1 MGYASQQK
9 AVPYNICRGKGVI
22 MTTNLTNTTI
32 TSKSVDRKYSG
43 LGLHNKIYR
52 AFNAYLYATNFVIKR
67 VDISYNRMTKQYE
80 YNKYF
85 TTVNDNPVVR
95 DLGLSDIRKSNFL
108 ILDVDDDNSKKARRI
123 NIDGQKYV
131 LSLNILAIQCED
143 KKMINKLADE
153 GFELDGEKY
162 VSYTASPSNEKHA
175 VKYFV
180 RLTEEIP
187 DEEAAFWRLDKL
199 TGGCISDTLMT
210 KLVSGKQ
217 IAKINTRIGNY
228 VSGMKPIG
236 AIDLT
241 KERVAVVKGKGAM
254 GQSYDF
260 DEATRKLMDEQGI
273 EIDNHINDGAG
284 YLSAEKQAV
293 MLNST
298 LHLNLT
304 VEQSMKVALQTRWT
318 GFTSKI
324 MSRALKSSTLEAM
337 AEFYGAKI
345 YGCENGPLVALIDE
359 DGAKAIN
366 WTALESGTATMT
378 IYVLAVANTSGVKS
392 CSQHLIKYMAVNPQK
407 TLELVNKHAMLAMD
421 DFVANRAEAEE
432 GGYSV
437 NSRIMAKL
445 TAEEVFEDSY
455 LVESLYSDAM
465 TYARSMIAEN
475 KMPLDGVYTH
485 MMFDLTYALVNGAV
499 DSTLRITEDGFIE
512 AYSRDVLRI
521 YADEIK
527 AIEENDEL
535 TEDEKDEQLFDLL
548 SGIVVK
554 FPSAMPKEYEI
565 IVYQTD
571 RQMARKITNLELTNE
586 QKKTIVD
593 YFNNT
598 PYGCTVYAPIN
609 AMKNKLAGADVDF
622 DAAMCDMSE
631 FKFILIDQRLKEQET
646 NEGFIGDCTFIS
658 YKDIDRKAIYDAKQ
672 TKEEE
677 IFTAYDDIDM

>member
-1 MGYASQQK
+1 
-9 AVPYNICRGKGVI
+9 

-43 LGLHNKIYR
+43 LGLHNKVYR

-95 DLGLSDIRKSNFL
+95 DLGLSDIRKNNFL
-108 ILDVDDDNSKKARRI
+108 VLDVDDDNSKKARRI

-187 DEEAAFWRLDKL
+187 DEESAFWRLDKL
-199 TGGCISDTLMT
+199 TGGCISDTLMN

-217 IAKINTRIGNY
+217 ITRINTRIGNY

-236 AIDLT
+236 EIDLT

-366 WTALESGTATMT
+366 WTALENGTAAIT

-407 TLELVNKHAMLAMD
+407 TLELVNKHAMLAID
-421 DFVANRAEAEE
+421 DFVANRVEAEE

-593 YFNNT
+593 YFNST
-598 PYGCTVYAPIN
+598 PYGCTIYSPIN

-622 DAAMCDMSE
+622 DASMCDMSE

-672 TKEEE
+672 AEEEE

>member
-1 MGYASQQK
+1 
-9 AVPYNICRGKGVI
+9 

-108 ILDVDDDNSKKARRI
+108 VLDVDDDNSKKARRI

-131 LSLNILAIQCED
+131 LSLNIIAIQCED

-187 DEEAAFWRLDKL
+187 DEETAFWRLDKV
-199 TGGCISDTLMT
+199 TGGCISDTLMN

-236 AIDLT
+236 EIDLT

-260 DEATRKLMDEQGI
+260 DEDTRKLMEEQGI

-318 GFTSKI
+318 AFTSKI

-337 AEFYGAKI
+337 AEFYDAKI

-366 WTALESGTATMT
+366 WTALKDGTATIT

-421 DFVANRAEAEE
+421 DFVANRVEAEE

-485 MMFDLTYALVNGAV
+485 MMFDLTYALVKGAV
-499 DSTLRITEDGFIE
+499 DSTLEITKDGFIE

-548 SGIVVK
+548 SGVVVK

-658 YKDIDRKAIYDAKQ
+658 YKDIDRKAIYESKHQ
-672 TKEEE
+672 PKEEE

>member
-1 MGYASQQK
+1 
-9 AVPYNICRGKGVI
+9 
-22 MTTNLTNTTI
+22 
-32 TSKSVDRKYSG
+32 
-43 LGLHNKIYR
+43 
-52 AFNAYLYATNFVIKR
+52 
-67 VDISYNRMTKQYE
+67 
-80 YNKYF
+80 
-85 TTVNDNPVVR
+85 
-95 DLGLSDIRKSNFL
+95 
-108 ILDVDDDNSKKARRI
+108 
-123 NIDGQKYV
+123 
-131 LSLNILAIQCED
+131 
-143 KKMINKLADE
+143 
-153 GFELDGEKY
+153 
-162 VSYTASPSNEKHA
+162 
-175 VKYFV
+175 
-180 RLTEEIP
+180 
-187 DEEAAFWRLDKL
+187 
-199 TGGCISDTLMT
+199 
-210 KLVSGKQ
+210 
-217 IAKINTRIGNY
+217 
-228 VSGMKPIG
+228 
-236 AIDLT
+236 
-241 KERVAVVKGKGAM
+241 
-254 GQSYDF
+254 
-260 DEATRKLMDEQGI
+260 
-273 EIDNHINDGAG
+273 
-284 YLSAEKQAV
+284 
-293 MLNST
+293 
-298 LHLNLT
+298 
-304 VEQSMKVALQTRWT
+304 
-318 GFTSKI
+318 
-324 MSRALKSSTLEAM
+324 
-337 AEFYGAKI
+337 
-345 YGCENGPLVALIDE
+345 
-359 DGAKAIN
+359 
-366 WTALESGTATMT
+366 
-378 IYVLAVANTSGVKS
+378 
-392 CSQHLIKYMAVNPQK
+392 MAVNPQK

-565 IVYQTD
+565 IVYQTE

-598 PYGCTVYAPIN
+598 PYGCTIYSPVN

-631 FKFILIDQRLKEQET
+631 FKFILINQRLEDQET
-646 NEGFIGDCTFIS
+646 NEGFMGDCTFIS

-672 TKEEE
+672 TEEE

>member
-1 MGYASQQK
+1 
-9 AVPYNICRGKGVI
+9 

-43 LGLHNKIYR
+43 LGLHNKVYR

-95 DLGLSDIRKSNFL
+95 DLGLSDIRKNNFL
-108 ILDVDDDNSKKARRI
+108 VLDVDDDNSKKARRI

-131 LSLNILAIQCED
+131 LSLNIIAIQCED
-143 KKMINKLADE
+143 KKMIDKLADE

-187 DEEAAFWRLDKL
+187 DEESAFWRLDKL
-199 TGGCISDTLMT
+199 TGGCISDTLMK

-407 TLELVNKHAMLAMD
+407 TLELVNKHAMLAID
-421 DFVANRAEAEE
+421 DFVANRVEAEE

-499 DSTLRITEDGFIE
+499 DSTLRITKDGFIE